1 MLTRN
6 RKKQYENAFKRWRWR
21 KNKLS
26 LDKWKV
32 INRKI
37 SKRKRLGRDSEV
49 YVDGIRYPP
58 EKVGRGIRQGL
69 ISTADMYSG
78 NI

>member
-1 MLTRN
+1 MLTRS
-6 RKKQYENAFKRWRWR
+6 RKKQYENAFKKWRWR

-26 LDKWKV
+26 LDKWKI

-37 SKRKRLGRDSEV
+37 SKRKRLGLDSEV

-58 EKVGRGIRQGL
+58 EKVQRGIRQGL
-69 ISTADMYSG
+69 ISAAEMYSG